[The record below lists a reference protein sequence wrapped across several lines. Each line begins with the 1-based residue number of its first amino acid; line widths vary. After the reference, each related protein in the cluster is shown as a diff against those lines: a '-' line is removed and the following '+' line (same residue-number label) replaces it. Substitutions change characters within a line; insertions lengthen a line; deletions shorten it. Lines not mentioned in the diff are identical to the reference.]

1 MKSKTAKR
9 LLVTGASFL
18 AVVSAVLYFPAR
30 DISAFKNCRF
40 SSPIVSRDHK
50 ILRIIPLE
58 NGLIREKAEYEEIP
72 SDVRNIFIKSEDE
85 RFYFHPGV
93 DPVSVIRAFIDN
105 TESGRIVSGA
115 STVNMQLARQ
125 LVPHNGG
132 LKGKLREAF
141 SALRYNARFRKKDIF
156 TMWINTL
163 PFGRNTEG
171 IKSASKLFYGCSPE
185 YLSEVQALVL
195 AVVPR
200 SPSFYDPVNNPDNL
214 VSAAYD
220 LSSRCSLEITEEEI
234 RKTAE
239 EAAFHIRNYSHPF
252 LAPHFCNRIESII
265 NDETAYSGE
274 EIVTTLDYDL
284 QMDLEEVLERRISE
298 AGKFRISSGSGVL
311 IIPETHEIAAYAG
324 SVDYFSLENGG
335 MNDGVKALR
344 QPGSTLK
351 PFLYEF
357 ALEKGFTASTLLPDI
372 PLEFGSG
379 EVYTPMNFNN
389 RFNGPVRLRDALGSS
404 LNVPAVYTLERIGVE
419 NFRKRLV
426 SLGFKSLEG
435 KKDSLGLSLALGGAE
450 VSLLELV
457 NSYCIFSDN
466 HNIEEPV
473 FLSSK
478 LFDLKRGEN
487 KNKSNIFSDKS
498 AALETG
504 SGKTE
509 IDIVDHDAALIIR
522 DILTDPLSRT
532 TGFGGSSVFKSEQ
545 EVMIKTGTSNQF
557 NNIWAVGLMPDL
569 AGGIWMGNFSGDT
582 VIGAPGSSLP
592 ASALLEI
599 FNNSGRG
606 GEFRDRGNT
615 VRKNICTVSGM
626 LAGEHC
632 SSIKSEIFKQGGV
645 PPVCTFHT
653 ASGTSFPPEYS
664 RWLSLRGIDS
674 GLSASPGREL
684 EILSPINNASFI
696 LDPYLPEEDQ
706 MIRITAVSGN
716 EGPLTIMVDGRIVGK
731 GFYSVS
737 AMIKLEKGIH
747 EITAD
752 DSSSIKT
759 SEFTVR

>member
-1 MKSKTAKR
+1 MKSKTLKR
-9 LLVTGASFL
+9 LLISAASFL
-18 AVVSAVLYFPAR
+18 TVILAVLYFPGK
-30 DISAFKNCRF
+30 DFSAFKTCRF
-40 SSPIVSRDHK
+40 SSPIVSSDNT

-58 NGLIREKAEYEEIP
+58 DGLIREKAEYKEIP
-72 SDVRNIFIKSEDE
+72 AEVRNIFIKSEDE
-85 RFYFHPGV
+85 RFFFHPGV
-93 DPVSVIRAFIDN
+93 DPVSIARAFTDN
-105 TESGRIVSGA
+105 LKSGRIVSGA

-132 LKGKLREAF
+132 LKGKIREAF
-141 SALRYNARFRKKDIF
+141 SALRYNACFSKEEIF
-156 TMWINTL
+156 TMWINTI

-171 IKSASKLFYGCSPE
+171 IKSASKLFFGCSPE

-200 SPSFYDPVNNPDNL
+200 SPSFYDPVNNPENL
-214 VSAAYD
+214 VAAAFD
-220 LSSRCSLEITEEEI
+220 LSLRCSLDISETEI
-234 RKTAE
+234 RETAE
-239 EAAFHIRNYSHPF
+239 YSADHIRAYSHPF

-265 NDETAYSGE
+265 EDKTAYSGN
-274 EIVTTLDYDL
+274 EILTTLDYEL
-284 QMDLEEVLERRISE
+284 QMELEEVLERRISD

-311 IIPETHEIAAYAG
+311 IIPDTHEIAAYAG
-324 SVDYFSLENGG
+324 SADYFSVESRG

-357 ALEKGFTASTLLPDI
+357 ALEKGFTASTILPDI

-389 RFNGPVRLRDALGSS
+389 RFNGPVRLREALGSS
-404 LNVPAVYTLERIGVE
+404 LNIPAVYTLERVGVE

-435 KKDSLGLSLALGGAE
+435 QKDSIGLSLALGGAE

-457 NSYCIFSDN
+457 NCYCVFSDN
-466 HNIEEPV
+466 HNVEDPV
-473 FLSSK
+473 FLYEGRGY
-478 LFDLKRGEN
+478 LKRGKGEN
-487 KNKSNIFSDKS
+487 NRNNFSDNS
-498 AALETG
+498 AALEAG
-504 SGKTE
+504 SGKTDPN
-509 IDIVDHDAALIIR
+509 IIDHDAALIIR

-532 TGFGGSSVFKSEQ
+532 TGFGSSSVFKSEQ
-545 EVMIKTGTSNQF
+545 KVMIKTGTSNQF

-599 FNNSGRG
+599 FNKSGRG
-606 GEFRDRGNT
+606 GEFRDQGNL

-632 SSIKSEIFKQGGV
+632 SSVKSEIFKQGSI
-645 PPVCTFHT
+645 PSECTFHT

-664 RWLSLRGIDS
+664 EWLSLRGIES
-674 GLSASPGREL
+674 NLSAADGREL

-696 LDPYLPEEDQ
+696 LDPYLPEQDQ

-716 EGPLTIMVDGRIVGK
+716 DGPLVILVDGIIIGK
-731 GFYSVS
+731 GYNSVS
-737 AMIKLEKGIH
+737 AMVKLEKGVH
-747 EITAD
+747 RITAD
-752 DSSSIKT
+752 DSLCTKT
-759 SEFTVR
+759 IEYAVK